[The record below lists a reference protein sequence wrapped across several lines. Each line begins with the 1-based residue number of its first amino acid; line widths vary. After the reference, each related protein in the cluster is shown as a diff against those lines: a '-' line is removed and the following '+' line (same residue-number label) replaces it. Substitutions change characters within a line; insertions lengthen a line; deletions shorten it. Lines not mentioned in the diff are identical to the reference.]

1 MHTDTLIPL
10 IRAPTC
16 RNKRCHTI
24 LQHGESY
31 GGSCFPWGI
40 KREAFFI
47 EARILAAAHALED
60 LTTHRS
66 YRIAFSLEQALE
78 SISSHSGSKYDPDV
92 VAVCLKLF
100 KEKGYKMKG

>member
-1 MHTDTLIPL
+1 L

-31 GGSCFPWGI
+31 DGSGFPWGI
-40 KREAFFI
+40 KGEAILI
-47 EARILAAAHALED
+47 EARILGAALALED

-78 SISSHSGSKYDPDV
+78 FISSHSGSNYDPDV
-92 VAVCLKLF
+92 VAVCVKLF
-100 KEKGYKMKG
+100 KEKSYKLAV